1 MLDSNYRNSSCG
13 FGEDLV
19 SYLYDEIGGNDKS
32 KFEAHLNSCKGCEEE
47 LASFGFVRSSI
58 SEWRA
63 EDFDGLEMPKIEIL
77 YNEQVNTIS
86 TISTGSNTWFDSL
99 KKIFTPSPN
108 WATATA
114 GFAVLAV
121 CAVIAIFVFNYSGQN
136 ELAVSDNE
144 NTTEK
149 PSKVEEKVVQ
159 PQQIEIVNEE
169 SGDQNGSENT
179 QVDEKPKPELVK
191 ETPIKQSPFKRTE
204 TNQKRI
210 VVKNSKNSKNQIL
223 EIKKPN
229 KEMTANNNSRNNQ
242 KLNNFD
248 EEEVL
253 KLSNF
258 AEENDDENDSIR
270 LTDLFDEIGD
280 DK

>member
-19 SYLYDEIGGNDKS
+19 AYLYDEIGGKDKS

-47 LASFGFVRSSI
+47 LAAFGFVRSSI

-63 EDFDGLEMPKIEIL
+63 EEFDGLEMSNIEII
-77 YNEQVNTIS
+77 YNEQIN
-86 TISTGSNTWFDSL
+86 TISTGSNNWFDSL
-99 KKIFTPSPN
+99 KKIFTFSPN

-114 GFAVLAV
+114 GFAVLAL
-121 CAVIAIFVFNYSGQN
+121 CAVIAIFAFNYSGQN

-144 NTTEK
+144 NTSEK

-159 PQQIEIVNEE
+159 PQQTELVNEDFA
-169 SGDQNGSENT
+169 DQNGSENT
-179 QVDEKPKPELVK
+179 QVDVKPKPELVK
-191 ETPIKQSPFKRTE
+191 EIPAKQSPPKRTE
-204 TNQKRI
+204 KSQKRI
-210 VVKNSKNSKNQIL
+210 VVKNSKNSKNQII

-229 KEMTANNNSRNNQ
+229 KEMTANNNPRNNQ